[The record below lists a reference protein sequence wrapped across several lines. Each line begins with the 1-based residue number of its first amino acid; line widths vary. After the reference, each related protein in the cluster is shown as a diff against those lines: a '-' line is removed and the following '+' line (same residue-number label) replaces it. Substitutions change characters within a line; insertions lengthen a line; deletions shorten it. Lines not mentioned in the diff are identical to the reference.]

1 MQHAAEVAVVLS
13 VSVEVESGVLGG
25 LGVAAR
31 YFLSLSI
38 HISVSLCILRV
49 CQGGSTISIYINY
62 QPSMN
67 QPTNHQP
74 TTKHQAIFSRSFFG
88 TAGGG
93 VFAPL
98 TLCSTLLVDGVLCS
112 CFAPPEDRKLI
123 GNSSEPGM
131 VSKYGHGEIHRNPL
145 DMEVFNGF
153 KGFQWL
159 PKDTQRRLDFP
170 LPNWRSWVSP
180 TRCATALWRPCAS
193 GAPARARGGFKD

>member
-1 MQHAAEVAVVLS
+1 MVLS

-153 KGFQWL
+153 KCFQ
-159 PKDTQRRLDFP
+159 
-170 LPNWRSWVSP
+170 
-180 TRCATALWRPCAS
+180 
-193 GAPARARGGFKD
+193 

>member
-1 MQHAAEVAVVLS
+1 MALPGGRAICCSMRQRLLWCS
-13 VSVEVESGVLGG
+13 VFLWKWSVLGG

-145 DMEVFNGF
+145 DIEVFNGF
-153 KGFQWL
+153 KCFQ
-159 PKDTQRRLDFP
+159 
-170 LPNWRSWVSP
+170 
-180 TRCATALWRPCAS
+180 
-193 GAPARARGGFKD
+193 